1 MQTYYLSKKNI
12 KKYRS
17 LARANDIVSLNL
29 VWKDTVKALKM
40 TGSHSDRNAK
50 FEMIWQSDARG
61 YTADVLPDGFGCV
74 CSCYSVS
81 WESFLPGMDSVTSNT
96 TACWPQ
102 PFPLKLKMGSCENR
116 AGQRESELLLF

>member
-50 FEMIWQSDARG
+50 FDMIWQSDARG

-81 WESFLPGMDSVTSNT
+81 WESLFTWNGFCDFKHNSLLAATLSIET
-96 TACWPQ
+96 
-102 PFPLKLKMGSCENR
+102 EN
-116 AGQRESELLLF
+116 GQL